1 VRLQCLITKRN
12 SPNWQSKDVWKFRSV
27 EKNAWT
33 SATCLKTACTA
44 VHAVADF
51 SAQLVLQLFGYISR
65 YLMVIVDIIVDIPI
79 SSNLKIFQEPTVTK
93 NWLTSHQMSLS
104 NLPHPQGMIEN
115 DIPQKLVIWVRQ
127 CHVGMVNIPPI
138 KMVMTGG
145 WCK

>member
-1 VRLQCLITKRN
+1 
-12 SPNWQSKDVWKFRSV
+12 
-27 EKNAWT
+27 
-33 SATCLKTACTA
+33 
-44 VHAVADF
+44 
-51 SAQLVLQLFGYISR
+51 
-65 YLMVIVDIIVDIPI
+65 MVIVDIIVDIPI

-127 CHVGMVNIPPI
+127 CHMGMVNIPPI